1 MGEWETPVFNNAE
14 WKKMGVSVIQ
24 ETLYLEK
31 KEWKTVDLGS
41 LSYLKKWAGKKDEIA
56 GPSQ

>member
-1 MGEWETPVFNNAE
+1 MLNG
-14 WKKMGVSVIQ
+14 KKMGVSVIQ

-31 KEWKTVDLGS
+31 KERKTVDLGS
-41 LSYLKKWAGKKDEIA
+41 LSYLKKWAGKKDERA

>member
-1 MGEWETPVFNNAE
+1 
-14 WKKMGVSVIQ
+14 MGVSVIQ

-41 LSYLKKWAGKKDEIA
+41 LSYLKKWAGNTNGQLTEKEMQISKV
-56 GPSQ
+56 

>member
-1 MGEWETPVFNNAE
+1 ME
-14 WKKMGVSVIQ
+14 VSVIQ

-31 KEWKTVDLGS
+31 KKKQKTVDLGS
-41 LSYLKKWAGKKDEIA
+41 LSHLRKWAGKKDEIA